1 MTDKNHI
8 KGVIQ
13 ITSKGTAFVTP
24 SDENLLE
31 DKRDIYIGKNNTG
44 GALTGDTVLVE
55 LSKRE
60 IYIHLSG
67 GSAVSKNR
75 REGKVLKIIEKGN
88 RIFSGNVYSYGSYL
102 CVAPDNMKYNGIIR
116 IKGDV
121 TGISGNDK
129 VIFEINKMPVE
140 GKYDGEAVILE
151 VVGKVGESSV
161 EITAMMKAKGIIAEF
176 PEDVLHEA
184 MYLPSELSDEMI
196 AGYINK
202 GRRDIRNITVVT
214 IDGEDTK
221 DVDDGISIEMLEN
234 GNYLLGVHIADVNEY
249 VKPGTALDREA
260 YERATSVYLADRV
273 IPMLP
278 RSLSNGICSLNVGVD
293 RLAFTVMM
301 EISPSGAVV
310 SHEIFES
317 IINVKYK
324 ISYEKLYDL
333 LENRTPEL
341 EKVYSEHID
350 ELVMMRNLADALNWR
365 RQQDGY
371 INFDFPETKV
381 VLDQDGNTVEIK
393 PYSVTFAN
401 NIIEEFMLLCN
412 RTVAEDFHWRDVP
425 FLYRVHEDPDP
436 EKIGELAR
444 VVKNLGYSLKGKAG
458 GNIHP
463 KAFRMLLDS
472 AKGRPTENLVNLL
485 TLRSMRKAEY
495 SHECLG
501 HFGLSMKYYTHFTS
515 PIRRYPDLMIH
526 RIMKLVLIGNFTS
539 KKYEYYSAKMPDIA
553 KQCSAM
559 ERRAADAERESI
571 DIKCVEYMK
580 QFEGEEFTG
589 TISGITG
596 FGVFIVLDNTV
607 EGLLRYSEMRGRY
620 EFDNDY
626 MVARNMQSGR
636 VLHIGDSVRV
646 ILAEANTIMRQ
657 IEFVPADEKRSGSD
671 RSRKPRRNIK
681 ASYGA
686 NDFLKKSKRSKKK
699 TSVKKKAPR
708 KGKRR

>member
-1 MTDKNHI
+1 MSDKNQI
-8 KGVIQ
+8 TGIIQ
-13 ITSKGTAFVTP
+13 ITAKGTAFVTP
-24 SDENLLE
+24 SADSILE
-31 DKRDIYIGKNNTG
+31 DKRDIYIEKNNTA
-44 GALTGDTVLVE
+44 GAMTGDTVLVE
-55 LSKRE
+55 LSRRE
-60 IYIHLSG
+60 ISLRFNG
-67 GSAVSKNR
+67 GSVVSKNR
-75 REGKVLKIIEKGN
+75 REGKVVKIIQKGN

-102 CVAPDNMKYNGIIR
+102 CVAPDNLKANGIIR
-116 IKGDV
+116 IKGDT
-121 TGISGNDK
+121 TGITGNDK
-129 VIFEINKMPVE
+129 VVFEIVKMPVDR
-140 GKYDGEAVILE
+140 KSDGEAVIIE
-151 VVGKVGESSV
+151 VVGKAGESSAD
-161 EITAMMKAKGIIAEF
+161 ITAMMKARGIVPEF
-176 PEDVLHEA
+176 PDDVLKEA
-184 MYLPSELSDEMI
+184 MNLPESLDEKTVSD
-196 AGYINK
+196 YIKK
-202 GRRDIRNITVVT
+202 GRRDLRDVTVVT

-221 DVDDGISIEMLEN
+221 DVDDGISIEMLSN
-234 GNYLLGVHIADVNEY
+234 GNFLLGVHIADVNEY
-249 VKPGTALDREA
+249 VRPGTALDREA
-260 YERATSVYLADRV
+260 YDRATSVYLADRV

-301 EISPSGAVV
+301 EVSPSGAVV
-310 SHEIFES
+310 NHDIFES

-333 LENRTPEL
+333 LENGNPEL
-341 EKVYSEHID
+341 ASIYSEHIED
-350 ELVMMRNLADALNWR
+350 LVAMRNLADALNWR
-365 RQQDGY
+365 RQQEGY

-381 VLDQDGNTVEIK
+381 VLDGDGNTVEIK
-393 PYSVTFAN
+393 PYQLTFAN

-412 RTVAEDFHWRDVP
+412 RVVAEDFHWRDVP

-444 VVKNLGYSLKGKAG
+444 IVKNLGYSLKGKAG
-458 GNIHP
+458 GDIHP

-485 TLRSMRKAEY
+485 TLRSMRKAVY
-495 SHECLG
+495 DHECLG

-526 RIMKLVLIGNFTS
+526 RIMKLVINGRFTEE
-539 KKYEYYSAKMPDIA
+539 KNEYYSKRMPDIA

-559 ERRAADAERESI
+559 ERRAADAERDSI

-596 FGVFIVLDNTV
+596 FGIFIVLDNTV

-620 EFDNDY
+620 EFDSDY

-646 ILAEANTIMRQ
+646 ILAEANTALRQ
-657 IEFVPADEKRSGSD
+657 IEFVPADEKRKGSGD
-671 RSRKPRRNIK
+671 PRKPRRRVKMNGNGKISSK
-681 ASYGA
+681 NSGRA
-686 NDFLKKSKRSKKK
+686 KKN
-699 TSVKKKAPR
+699 SVKKNKTR
-708 KGKRR
+708 KSRRR